1 MTRSSRAERAASQ
14 PRRGLRREEAAAYIG
29 ISPSMFDQ
37 MVKQGRLPEPKKFG
51 TASVWDMRLLDRQ
64 FDEPGDGVNDN
75 EWNSI

>member
-1 MTRSSRAERAASQ
+1 
-14 PRRGLRREEAAAYIG
+14 
-29 ISPSMFDQ
+29 MFDQ